1 MLACGVEGDAT
12 LDGDSDALIRLF
24 SNLIDNAIKYTP
36 AAGQVT
42 VRAEGNLDTVQVEV
56 ADTGVGI
63 GPDHLPHVFERFYRA
78 DQARTASGTGLG
90 LAIALE
96 IAQAHQGTISAR
108 SSPGQGSVFTV
119 VLPRLQ

>member
-1 MLACGVEGDAT
+1 MSRYVRVPGRV
-12 LDGDSDALIRLF
+12 LISVGWL

-36 AAGQVT
+36 AAGHVT

-96 IAQAHQGTISAR
+96 IAQAHQGTIWAR